1 MPSKRAPGK
10 CAAPTT
16 TTTTTTTTTPSKS
29 AKKAKVAKKAPSAP
43 LRKSSRVPNLQ
54 QPPPDLSGLRT
65 SKATKGLLKHLAAA
79 EVAGLF
85 LPPSV
90 VEAGAFAA

>member
-16 TTTTTTTTTPSKS
+16 PTTATTTPPKS
-29 AKKAKVAKKAPSAP
+29 VKKAKVAKKPPSAP

-54 QPPPDLSGLRT
+54 QPPPDLSGRF
-65 SKATKGLLKHLAAA
+65 KAKRSGWGSYLFGSLATTLAT
-79 EVAGLF
+79 
-85 LPPSV
+85 
-90 VEAGAFAA
+90 

>member
-1 MPSKRAPGK
+1 MPSKRASGK

-16 TTTTTTTTTPSKS
+16 PTTATTTPPKS
-29 AKKAKVAKKAPSAP
+29 AKKAKVAKKPPSAP

-54 QPPPDLSGLRT
+54 PPPPDLSGLRT

-90 VEAGAFAA
+90 VEAGEFAA

>member
-10 CAAPTT
+10 CAAPTAPT
-16 TTTTTTTTTPSKS
+16 TATTATTTPP
-29 AKKAKVAKKAPSAP
+29 KKAKVAKKPPSAP

-79 EVAGLF
+79 EVAGVF

-90 VEAGAFAA
+90 VEAGEFAA

>member
-1 MPSKRAPGK
+1 MPSKRASGK

-16 TTTTTTTTTPSKS
+16 PTTATTTPPKS
-29 AKKAKVAKKAPSAP
+29 AKKAKVPKKPPSAP

-90 VEAGAFAA
+90 VEAGEFAA

>member
-10 CAAPTT
+10 CAAPTAPT
-16 TTTTTTTTTPSKS
+16 TATTPPKS
-29 AKKAKVAKKAPSAP
+29 AKKAKVAKKPPSAP

-65 SKATKGLLKHLAAA
+65 SKATKGLLKHLAAT
-79 EVAGLF
+79 EVAGVF

-90 VEAGAFAA
+90 VEAGEFAA

>member
-1 MPSKRAPGK
+1 MPSKRASGK

-16 TTTTTTTTTPSKS
+16 PTTATTTPPKS
-29 AKKAKVAKKAPSAP
+29 AKKAKVAKKPPSAP

-90 VEAGAFAA
+90 VEAGEFAA